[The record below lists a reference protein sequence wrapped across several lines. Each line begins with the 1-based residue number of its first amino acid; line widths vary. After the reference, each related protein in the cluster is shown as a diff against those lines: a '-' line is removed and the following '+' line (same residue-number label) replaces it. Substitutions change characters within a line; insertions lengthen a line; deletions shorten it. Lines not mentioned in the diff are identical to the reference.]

1 MIKERTELATPHLSG
16 LLDFWLTKRVGDKPP
31 ISSTIA
37 PADLRPW
44 KDNIVIFEVIGEDDF
59 VYSYY
64 GKALAAAFG
73 HSRLGATLDELPEEQ
88 RAILRPEY
96 ASVLRERMP
105 VARVYTADFGGT
117 TRSWERLALPMSSDG
132 DLIDKILVAAYE
144 LTPDDRIGDDR
155 IGDHP
160 IADDRIVEE
169 PIVEEPAGE
178 DDAPGDDTPEND
190 TAGEA
195 VAADG
200 DDAEPELVVTDEDV
214 EPDTAEMDDAGWPAA
229 AEDDAAPVDTDLDG
243 AENGDQDGTDDGHDA
258 SDDEDPARPNS
269 TDLKPGAPA

>member
-64 GKALAAAFG
+64 GKELAAAFG
-73 HSRLGATLDELPEEQ
+73 HSRLGATLDDLPEEQ

-96 ASVLRERMP
+96 ASVLREKMP

-117 TRSWERLALPMSSDG
+117 IRTWERLALPMSSDG
-132 DLIDKILVAAYE
+132 DLIDKLLVAAYE
-144 LTPDDRIGDDR
+144 LIPDD
-155 IGDHP
+155 P
-160 IADDRIVEE
+160 V
-169 PIVEEPAGE
+169 VEEPAGE
-178 DDAPGDDTPEND
+178 DTAPED
-190 TAGEA
+190 TAP
-195 VAADG
+195 ADTAPDG
-200 DDAEPELVVTDEDV
+200 AEPELVVTDEDV

-229 AEDDAAPVDTDLDG
+229 AEDEVAEDEAADDQTTEDEAAPADSDGDG
-243 AENGDQDGTDDGHDA
+243 AESLLDDGHDA